1 MQGAVRRMSPLF
13 PPLHFPLIFFPPSV
27 RPWGNASVHQV
38 FKPTLVV
45 GRTCSFCG
53 VQCVH
58 SCADPFL
65 MLEEGALVSFPI
77 CPQKHS
83 LKFRSFSRLHPP
95 PPSLF
100 PPFSSSALALTPTC
114 QQPGQQ
120 HRVTPGR
127 PVRVHRKISTQA
139 RSGILPSNATLH
151 HPTALHCNAVDPL
164 E

>member
-77 CPQKHS
+77 CHQKHS
-83 LKFRSFSRLHPP
+83 SKFRSILSPP
-95 PPSLF
+95 PPSS
-100 PPFSSSALALTPTC
+100 FSLPTLLLLLPCKHSDLSTAWSAAWRHSKLSSQSTPKEIFH
-114 QQPGQQ
+114 PGAGVEFYPAMP
-120 HRVTPGR
+120 HCTTP
-127 PVRVHRKISTQA
+127 
-139 RSGILPSNATLH
+139 
-151 HPTALHCNAVDPL
+151 LHCTA
-164 E
+164 